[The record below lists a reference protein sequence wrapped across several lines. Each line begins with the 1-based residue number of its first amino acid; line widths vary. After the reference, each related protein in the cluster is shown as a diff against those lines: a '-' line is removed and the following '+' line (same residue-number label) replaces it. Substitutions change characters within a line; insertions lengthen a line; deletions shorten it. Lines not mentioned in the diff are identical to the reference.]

1 MLRMK
6 LLFGWFVIAFVMK
19 FIAGNELFHVFEKK
33 EPVVNGIA
41 SNNNEFQNL
50 IQNGNKVND
59 NQLNSEVRD
68 PNHLEVLSDHPP
80 TQKLLN
86 LRVEALNAAP
96 TVEDAKGEGSDSS
109 TIFQKLFTGPSK
121 EEGEQLPFD
130 TLNELALPLP
140 NKLLVRRRV
149 GGGVRGSKLM
159 DRSRRH
165 LRESTD

>member
-1 MLRMK
+1 MK
-6 LLFGWFVIAFVMK
+6 LLFGWFVIGFVMK

-41 SNNNEFQNL
+41 SNNNNEFQNL

-59 NQLNSEVRD
+59 NQVIPEVRD
-68 PNHLEVLSDHPP
+68 PNHLEVQSDHPP
-80 TQKLLN
+80 THKLLN
-86 LRVEALNAAP
+86 SPVEALNAAP
-96 TVEDAKGEGSDSS
+96 TAEDAKGEGSDSS
-109 TIFQKLFTGPSK
+109 NIFQKLFTGPSK
-121 EEGEQLPFD
+121 EEGGEQLPFD

-165 LRESTD
+165 LRGSTD

>member
-68 PNHLEVLSDHPP
+68 PNHLEVQTDHPP
-80 TQKLLN
+80 THKLLN
-86 LRVEALNAAP
+86 SPVEALNAASTP
-96 TVEDAKGEGSDSS
+96 EDAKGEGSDSS
-109 TIFQKLFTGPSK
+109 NIFQKLFTGPST
-121 EEGEQLPFD
+121 EEQLPFD
-130 TLNELALPLP
+130 TLNELAFPLP
-140 NKLLVRRRV
+140 NKLLVRRKV

-165 LRESTD
+165 LRGSTD